1 MILRPV
7 GSRSC
12 SVQTDTRLQLRFFHR
27 YGIELARLG
36 QAQVE
41 AKEAYD
47 ISRRGRVASPVLQD
61 AQVLQII
68 VD

>member
-1 MILRPV
+1 M
-7 GSRSC
+7 
-12 SVQTDTRLQLRFFHR
+12 FFR
-27 YGIELARLG
+27 YGIELARLV